1 MTQARDTGELVND
14 VGTAA
19 SADVQTST
27 TDVTVGR
34 VVINGGHGLGGDGV
48 AVDWNAPTAS
58 ILAESSL
65 NSPIGGT
72 SVLGVNVKS
81 GTTQSAFVG
90 RNERF
95 FGRTIEAGVVQ
106 PWHELY
112 TGANL
117 SPNVF
122 GGGGST
128 IRILG
133 VGSAVSATL
142 GIIYLPIMSLSLPS
156 SISVTGTFSLRTTS
170 GSIIKTGIPASDI
183 SLGTAAS
190 TRYANILVANLSGLS
205 IGTTYE
211 LRNESIDGEIEVNF

>member
-112 TGANL
+112 TGANYQPET
-117 SPNVF
+117 SNGIGVVKRMANNS
-122 GGGGST
+122 GGSISNQAT
-128 IRILG
+128 
-133 VGSAVSATL
+133 VAGSSLLFFQSDSNGITVSAGAASGTW
-142 GIIYLPIMSLSLPS
+142 MN
-156 SISVTGTFSLRTTS
+156 VTGLSV
-170 GSIIKTGIPASDI
+170 
-183 SLGTAAS
+183 AAS
-190 TRYANILVANLSGLS
+190 NRGDFVRIA
-205 IGTTYE
+205 
-211 LRNESIDGEIEVNF
+211 